1 MSGFH
6 WLFSV
11 DTDLGRTE
19 GWVWLHTPVFSLL
32 GRLKQGDLEL
42 ENSLGYMKS
51 CFRNSNQ

>member
-6 WLFSV
+6 CPFSV
-11 DTDLGRTE
+11 EVNLGRTE
-19 GWVWLHTPVFSLL
+19 GWVWWHTPIFSLL

-42 ENSLGYMKS
+42 EDRLGYMKP